1 MPQIISYIKN
11 RINLIERIFYLRI
24 YINPKLEKNI
34 VNLFHRLYYDSY
46 LFNSTWKKTFWLGV
60 PILKCPLDLWNYQ
73 EIIFETK
80 PDLIIETG
88 TAEGGSAFFLA
99 SLCDLIKNGNII
111 SIDIIKNEKR
121 PKHKR
126 IKYLNGSSISDE
138 IVNKVKNEVK
148 KYNKVMVILDSDHHK
163 EHVYKEL
170 KIYSEFVSKGCYLIV
185 EDTNINGHPVFPDFG
200 PGPMEAVMQFLKE
213 NKNFVIDKNREK
225 FLLTFNPMGY
235 LLRIK

>member
-1 MPQIISYIKN
+1 M
-11 RINLIERIFYLRI
+11 
-24 YINPKLEKNI
+24 
-34 VNLFHRLYYDSY
+34 
-46 LFNSTWKKTFWLGV
+46 
-60 PILKCPLDLWNYQ
+60 
-73 EIIFETK
+73 
-80 PDLIIETG
+80 
-88 TAEGGSAFFLA
+88 
-99 SLCDLIKNGNII
+99 CDLIKNGNII